1 MSALLSSLES
11 GILSLTLNRPDKRN
25 ALNAELIEAL
35 HQALERAD
43 LDAAVRVVLLRGAG
57 KDFCAGADL
66 DELLASANQTV
77 NENERAA
84 LHLGSLFERMR
95 ALPKPVLAIVQGR
108 ALAGGAGLATAC
120 DLVLAGAGAQIG
132 YPEIQRGFVPAMVMA
147 LLRRAAGEK
156 VALDLVLTG
165 RVLSA
170 QEAERAG
177 LVSRVFPDA
186 GTGVLGAPAG
196 GSAGRQQRYCHRA
209 HQAALLPDGWPES
222 ERGDRPRGSGQRRG
236 PGDARLSRRHR
247 ALPET
252 MNRLRLALALAGFL
266 TAL

>member
-1 MSALLSSLES
+1 MTALLSSLES

-43 LDAAVRVVLLRGAG
+43 LDAGVRVVLLRGAG
-57 KDFCAGADL
+57 GDFCAGADL
-66 DELLASANQTV
+66 DELLASADQTV
-77 NENERAA
+77 SENERAA
-84 LHLGSLFERMR
+84 LRLGSVFERMR
-95 ALPKPVLAIVQGR
+95 ALPKPVLAMIRGR

-177 LVSRVFPDA
+177 LVSRICPD
-186 GTGVLGAPAG
+186 VEL
-196 GSAGRQQRYCHRA
+196 
-209 HQAALLPDGWPES
+209 ES
-222 ERGDRPRGSGQRRG
+222 S
-236 PGDARLSRRHR
+236 
-247 ALPET
+247 T
-252 MNRLRLALALAGFL
+252 LRLASQLAGSSGTAIALTKQLFYQMDGLGLNEGISRGAQVNAVARGTPDFRDAIARFL
-266 TAL
+266 KR